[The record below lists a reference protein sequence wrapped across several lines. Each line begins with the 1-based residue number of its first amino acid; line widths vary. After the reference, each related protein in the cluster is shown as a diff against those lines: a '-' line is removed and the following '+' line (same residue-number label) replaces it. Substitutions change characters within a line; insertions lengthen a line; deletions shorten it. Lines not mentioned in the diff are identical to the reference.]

1 MANQVIEALFKT
13 NAVRVAPEETPF
25 WYTSGTLG
33 PFYINTHFIIR
44 DEATA
49 NDILKKIET
58 YIAEDKTTFPKKI
71 FLDLLKIYEESETF
85 KMITDLITQK
95 LSEYEFDYISG
106 GERRDFFFSILPSY
120 FLAKPHLS
128 IFKDGSSVYSTENF
142 EITKNSSDV
151 DLKGLKA
158 IHVADLI
165 TEASSYVRAWIPA
178 IRGLGSEIT
187 DTVAVI
193 DRHQNG
199 EANLKELGVS
209 MTTFAGIDKSLFDE
223 AIELGA
229 INQQQYDLTM
239 KFLSDPSEYMTSFLK
254 DHPNFIKEQIALGG
268 KAKERAE
275 LAISKGFASV

>member
-1 MANQVIEALFKT
+1 MANQIIEALFKT
-13 NAVRVAPEETPF
+13 NAVRVAPEDTPF

-33 PFYINTHFIIR
+33 PFYINTHFLIR

-58 YIAEDKTTFPKKI
+58 YIAEDKTTFPKRI

-85 KMITDLITQK
+85 KMITDLITAK
-95 LSEYEFDYISG
+95 LSEYDFDYISG

-128 IFKDGSSVYSTENF
+128 IFKDGTTVYSTENF
-142 EITKNSSDV
+142 EITKSTNEV
-151 DLKGLKA
+151 DLKGKKA
-158 IHVADLI
+158 IHIADLI

-187 DTVAVI
+187 NTVAVI
-193 DRHQNG
+193 NRHQNG

-209 MTTFAGIDKSLFDE
+209 METFAGIDKSLFDE

-229 INQQQYDLTM
+229 INKQQYDLIM
-239 KFLSDPSEYMTSFLK
+239 KFLDNPSDYMASFLK
-254 DHPNFIKEQIALGG
+254 DHPDFIKEQIALGG

-275 LAISKGFASV
+275 LAVSKGFASV

>member
-1 MANQVIEALFKT
+1 
-13 NAVRVAPEETPF
+13 PF

-33 PFYINTHFIIR
+33 PFYINTHFLIR

-58 YIAEDKTTFPKKI
+58 YIAEDKTTFPKRI

-85 KMITDLITQK
+85 KMITDLITAK
-95 LSEYEFDYISG
+95 LSEYDFDYISG

-128 IFKDGSSVYSTENF
+128 IFKDGTTVYSTENF
-142 EITKNSSDV
+142 EITKSTNEV
-151 DLKGLKA
+151 DLKGKKA
-158 IHVADLI
+158 IHIADLI

-187 DTVAVI
+187 NTVAVI
-193 DRHQNG
+193 NRHQNG

-209 MTTFAGIDKSLFDE
+209 METFAGIDKSLFDE

-229 INQQQYDLTM
+229 INKQQYDLIM
-239 KFLSDPSEYMTSFLK
+239 KFLDNPSDYMASFLK
-254 DHPNFIKEQIALGG
+254 DHPDFIKEQIALGG

-275 LAISKGFASV
+275 LAVSKGFASV

>member
-58 YIAEDKTTFPKKI
+58 YIAEDKTSFPKKI

-128 IFKDGSSVYSTENF
+128 IFKDGSTVYSTENF
-142 EITKNSSDV
+142 EITKNTSDV

-178 IRGLGSEIT
+178 IRGLGSDIT

-239 KFLSDPSEYMTSFLK
+239 KFLDNPSDYMASFLK